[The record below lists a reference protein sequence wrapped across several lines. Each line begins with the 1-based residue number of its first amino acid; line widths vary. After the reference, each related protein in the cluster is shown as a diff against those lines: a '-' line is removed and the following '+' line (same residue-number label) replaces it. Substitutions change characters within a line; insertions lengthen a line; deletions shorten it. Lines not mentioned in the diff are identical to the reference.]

1 MDKKC
6 PNLYQ
11 RARLSTG
18 MSQER
23 AAELLGLSPESLKQY
38 EGGKTVPKDE
48 TVARMVEVYSCP
60 WLALEHAQATDRLGV
75 LPEVNVQSLPTAAIT
90 LINRVLDFAERH
102 RDRQLLRIAEDGIID
117 EKERP
122 DFDAICRDLDGI
134 VGAALQVKYPSDAP
148 PKTKK
153 ERPEA
158 GTSERSGEKVCGIGS
173 TTVGYINYS
182 TRSTPHARPNFAG
195 KGAYPCDRL
204 GNVFHGHRR
213 GDGSGDPAAD
223 RGSDGEKI
231 RGQYGRA

>member
-1 MDKKC
+1 MDKKY

-18 MSQER
+18 LTQER

-48 TVARMVEVYSCP
+48 TVAKMVEVYHLP

-153 ERPEA
+153 NAPRRQPQSVQGKKCVVLDQPLNVSIIA
-158 GTSERSGEKVCGIGS
+158 QDPRRTQALI
-173 TTVGYINYS
+173 
-182 TRSTPHARPNFAG
+182 FAG

-204 GNVFHGHRR
+204 GNVFHGRRR
-213 GDGSGDPAAD
+213 GDGGGNPAAD

>member
-1 MDKKC
+1 MERKY

-18 MSQER
+18 LTQER
-23 AAELLGLSPESLKQY
+23 AAELLGLSVESLKQY

-102 RDRQLLRIAEDGIID
+102 RDRQLLRIAEDGVID
-117 EKERP
+117 EAERP
-122 DFDAICRDLDGI
+122 EFDDIVLELRDTMAAIYQVI
-134 VGAALQVKYPSDAP
+134 YSGA
-148 PKTKK
+148 KK

-158 GTSERSGEKVCGIGS
+158 ATSERSGEKVCGIGS
-173 TTVGYINYS
+173 TTVGCINYS
-182 TRSTPHARPNFAG
+182 TRSTTHASPNF
-195 KGAYPCDRL
+195 
-204 GNVFHGHRR
+204 RR
-213 GDGSGDPAAD
+213 EGGVSL
-223 RGSDGEKI
+223 
-231 RGQYGRA
+231 